1 MKSSVK
7 RGHSNKSC
15 RQYFPV
21 VLFIRLKKVVLNFR
35 LWMKS
40 LSVNIH
46 IKATEQYV
54 SVVLFQ
60 IVQYK
65 VVLIFGSA
73 DEIIRA
79 TFK

>member
-1 MKSSVK
+1 M
-7 RGHSNKSC
+7 
-15 RQYFPV
+15 
-21 VLFIRLKKVVLNFR
+21 VLNFR

-40 LSVNIH
+40 LSVNIQ

-73 DEIIRA
+73 DEIIGA